1 MHGILYNFR
10 VQHILKTK
18 YQYAFMSYKPSI
30 MKLLLLTLS
39 IYKTILLQYERMVKW
54 IYGGFKHVYNFFD
67 KVWQFSELGQT
78 AIRVQSIQ

>member
-1 MHGILYNFR
+1 

-39 IYKTILLQYERMVKW
+39 IYKTILLQYERMVK
-54 IYGGFKHVYNFFD
+54 
-67 KVWQFSELGQT
+67 
-78 AIRVQSIQ
+78 